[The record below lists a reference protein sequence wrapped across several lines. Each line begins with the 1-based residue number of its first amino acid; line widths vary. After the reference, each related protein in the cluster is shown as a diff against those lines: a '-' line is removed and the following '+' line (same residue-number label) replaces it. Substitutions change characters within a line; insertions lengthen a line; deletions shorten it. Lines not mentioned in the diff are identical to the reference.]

1 MPVLLDTSYLI
12 NRMYDHDEVHDR
24 QAVLALVCTG
34 CHTQALTEKTNTVKY
49 SLTGWGKRT
58 HKCTHM
64 KQ

>member
-1 MPVLLDTSYLI
+1 
-12 NRMYDHDEVHDR
+12 MYDHDEVHDR